1 MTLKNNK
8 CVEILSHGK
17 GQPRSLCGPQ
27 MGSASPAPPDPS
39 GSGSPP
45 QPRAPQQRSGPQ
57 TRRPRRVQAP
67 GQALGNHRPKGARN
81 PAHGPRACALPTKQV
96 TPVRADPLSAP
107 ARPAS
112 CEGRRCRRDVMRR
125 APRTRARQP
134 GKRRVPGRS
143 ESAPSC
149 GGGRRSRCRS
159 GRRGVRKGLRWPQR
173 DGYGAHAGP
182 SAAGLRSPGPSGR
195 VGTLEVAG
203 PAAAAP

>member
-27 MGSASPAPPDPS
+27 MGSASPAPPT
-39 GSGSPP
+39 
-45 QPRAPQQRSGPQ
+45 PRAPAPRPNPVPRSS
-57 TRRPRRVQAP
+57 AP
-67 GQALGNHRPKGARN
+67 GRRLAGRDGSRPQDKPSATTGRKALATPPTGPA
-81 PAHGPRACALPTKQV
+81 PAHCRPSRSP
-96 TPVRADPLSAP
+96 PVRADPLSAP